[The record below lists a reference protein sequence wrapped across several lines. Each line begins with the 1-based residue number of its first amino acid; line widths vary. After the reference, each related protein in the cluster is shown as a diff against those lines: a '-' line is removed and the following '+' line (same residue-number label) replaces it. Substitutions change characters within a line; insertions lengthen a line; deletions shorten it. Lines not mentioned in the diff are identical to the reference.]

1 MCLVHCIYAKYAVQ
15 SCSILHYALKLII
28 SEASNMFKALVLTQE
43 DRVTLANICQLPET
57 DLPAGE
63 VLVDVACSSLNY
75 KDGLAVTG
83 TGRIIRNFPMVP
95 GIDFAGIVS
104 ESADPRYMAGDRVIL
119 TGWGVG
125 ENHWGGMA
133 EKARVKADW
142 LVPMPEA
149 CDASKAMMIGTAG
162 LTAMLCVQ
170 ALQNA
175 DIKPESGDILVT
187 GASGGVGSVAV
198 TLLSRL
204 GYKVVASTGRSDE
217 NADLLRA
224 LGANEVIERSE
235 LEQDARPLEKQR
247 WAGIVDTVGNKV
259 LATALAQMQYGGA
272 AAICGLAG
280 GFALPTTVMPFILR
294 GVSLLGVDSVSC
306 PFEKRQAAWE
316 QVLELLPESYYQQ
329 AGQTISLD
337 QVPEF
342 ADKIVKGQVT
352 GRVLVKL

>member
-1 MCLVHCIYAKYAVQ
+1 MFN
-15 SCSILHYALKLII
+15 ALI
-28 SEASNMFKALVLTQE
+28 LTQE
-43 DRVTLANICQLPET
+43 GKSTLANVGQLQVSDLPE
-57 DLPAGE
+57 GE
-63 VLVDVACSSLNY
+63 VLVDVSCSSLNY

-83 TGRIIRNFPMVP
+83 IGRIIRNFPMVP
-95 GIDFAGIVS
+95 GIDFAGVVI
-104 ESADPRYMAGDRVIL
+104 ESSDLRYKAGDRVIL

-133 EKARVKADW
+133 EKARVNADW

-149 CDASKAMMIGTAG
+149 CDAEKAMMIGTAG

-170 ALQNA
+170 ALQEANV
-175 DIKPESGDILVT
+175 KPESGDILVT

-198 TLLSRL
+198 TLLALL
-204 GYKVVASTGRSDE
+204 GYKVVACTGRVAE
-217 NADLLRA
+217 NSELLRS
-224 LGANEVIERSE
+224 LGASEVIERSE

-247 WAGIVDTVGNKV
+247 WAGVVDTVGNKV
-259 LATALAQMQYGGA
+259 LATALAQMNYGGA

-294 GVSLLGVDSVSC
+294 GVRLLGVDSVSC

-316 QVLELLPESYYQQ
+316 QVLDLLPESYYQQ
-329 AGQTISLD
+329 AGQTITLD

-342 ADKIVKGQVT
+342 ASKIVKGQVT